1 MRQGFD
7 YRYSSRAVFA
17 LAVGC
22 AIALCPTTSY
32 AHKYSVTV
40 LGAPTGA
47 PYTEAN
53 AINNAGQ
60 VVGESSAISGDFN
73 ATLWNEFVPTI
84 ILKGGQYGAFS
95 YDINDSGVVAGI
107 LYGASAS
114 QPFTWSPHKVRFLPV
129 PAPGFNNLVFG
140 INDAGQIVGSTLDGP
155 ALWESPTATE
165 YTALSLVKD
174 FDGGTAWGIN
184 ATGTVVGI
192 SYSAK
197 VNQATLWKD
206 SSATPRLLEGSRD
219 GIARRIN
226 ARGWSVGSVS
236 TGSSIDHAAL
246 WELHSR
252 AFMLPDLSGVS
263 EAFGI
268 NSQGDVVGL
277 AVDRSHLQHA
287 VVWTHK
293 HFTLVDLNTEIGESE
308 AKEIYLTDAQGI
320 NDHCM
325 IVANGY
331 NKSTHVSESYVL
343 SLVDPSDCSEP

>member
-1 MRQGFD
+1 MRQGFG
-7 YRYSSRAVFA
+7 YKYSSRALFA
-17 LAVGC
+17 LGCVIAV
-22 AIALCPTTSY
+22 CPTISY
-32 AHKYSVTV
+32 AHKYSVTA
-40 LGAPTGA
+40 LAAPTGA

-60 VVGESSAISGDFN
+60 VVGESFAISSGLN
-73 ATLWNEFVPTI
+73 ATLWNGSVPTI
-84 ILKGGQYGAFS
+84 ILDGGQYGAFA
-95 YDINDSGVVAGI
+95 YDINDSGVVAGT

-114 QPFTWSPHKVRFLPV
+114 QPFTWSAHKIRFLPV
-129 PAPGFNNLVFG
+129 PALGFNNLAFG

-165 YTALSLVKD
+165 YTALSFAKN

-184 ATGTVVGI
+184 AAGTVVGI

-197 VNQATLWKD
+197 VNQATHWMG
-206 SSATPRLLEGSRD
+206 SSATAHLLQGSKD

-252 AFMLPDLSGVS
+252 AFRLPDLSGVS

-268 NSQGDVVGL
+268 NTQGDVVGF
-277 AVDRSHLQHA
+277 AVDRSGLQHA

-293 HFTLVDLNTEIGESE
+293 HFTLVNLNTEIGESE
-308 AKEIYLTDAQGI
+308 AKEINLTDAQGI
-320 NDHCM
+320 NDHCV

-331 NKSTHVSESYVL
+331 NKSTHVAGSYVL